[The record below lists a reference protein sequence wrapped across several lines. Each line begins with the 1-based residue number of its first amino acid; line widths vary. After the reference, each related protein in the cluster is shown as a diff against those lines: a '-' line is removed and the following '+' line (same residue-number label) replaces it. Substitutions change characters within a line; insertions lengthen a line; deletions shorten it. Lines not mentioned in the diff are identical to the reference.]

1 MFSTESRTILLVEDE
16 ALLAMSEK
24 LILERYGYKVMV
36 ASSAEKAI
44 EAAVSFQAIDLILM
58 DINLGSGID
67 GTQAAVEILRR
78 RDLPLAFLSS
88 HSERE
93 VVEKTDGITS
103 YGYILKNSGETV
115 LIASVKMAFRLFEA
129 KLNEKAKEEALR
141 ESEQTF
147 KALFEKGPI
156 GVAYHQMIYDG
167 NGKAIDYRFLD
178 ANQSFKCLT
187 GMDPIGKLVTD
198 AFPGIENDPFD
209 WIGLYAKVARTGEE
223 MRFRQH
229 FVVNDRWYDCV
240 AYQYK
245 PDHFVVAFLETPIR
259 GRRNGNFLPRKN
271 TCGLLFVA

>member
-36 ASSAEKAI
+36 ASSGEKAI

-156 GVAYHQMIYDG
+156 GVAYQ
-167 NGKAIDYRFLD
+167 
-178 ANQSFKCLT
+178 
-187 GMDPIGKLVTD
+187 
-198 AFPGIENDPFD
+198 
-209 WIGLYAKVARTGEE
+209 
-223 MRFRQH
+223 
-229 FVVNDRWYDCV
+229 
-240 AYQYK
+240 
-245 PDHFVVAFLETPIR
+245 PDDI
-259 GRRNGNFLPRKN
+259 
-271 TCGLLFVA
+271 

>member
-1 MFSTESRTILLVEDE
+1 
-16 ALLAMSEK
+16 
-24 LILERYGYKVMV
+24 
-36 ASSAEKAI
+36 
-44 EAAVSFQAIDLILM
+44 
-58 DINLGSGID
+58 
-67 GTQAAVEILRR
+67 
-78 RDLPLAFLSS
+78 
-88 HSERE
+88 
-93 VVEKTDGITS
+93 
-103 YGYILKNSGETV
+103 
-115 LIASVKMAFRLFEA
+115 
-129 KLNEKAKEEALR
+129 
-141 ESEQTF
+141 
-147 KALFEKGPI
+147 
-156 GVAYHQMIYDG
+156 MIYDG